1 MDGAAPVTRRRWAG
15 AAALAVA
22 LSAACGSAPPISRT
36 VDVPATYGVS
46 VAETMSLEEGLDIL
60 EEDDAAIIRNRA
72 AGEPRADLPDH
83 ALAWAGF
90 DLDGSEDSPARASE
104 FVVANYWP
112 TRLRVNVICL
122 VDGRQVPCSDKAEVW
137 RVELDEP
144 GMAIL
149 DLPESEGRRDV
160 LLVEESDER
169 VERVFPV
176 SRVRSVDGFD
186 APFPVLGDPLP
197 EIANRW
203 GCDWALFRD
212 KLEPRETFKLL
223 RTVGV
228 APVYLLISIC
238 PEHSSY
244 EMFPIFIVDETTV
257 VYIEGLDPFMARPG
271 ALYAWEL
278 PDELLSAGNKIR
290 AAVVRRAPG
299 WGFWLTHPLITAAGP
314 EEQNAGRDD
323 STAGL
328 SRFNS
333 KLIDEQEQGYLLG

>member
-1 MDGAAPVTRRRWAG
+1 M
-15 AAALAVA
+15 
-22 LSAACGSAPPISRT
+22 
-36 VDVPATYGVS
+36 
-46 VAETMSLEEGLDIL
+46 
-60 EEDDAAIIRNRA
+60 
-72 AGEPRADLPDH
+72 
-83 ALAWAGF
+83 
-90 DLDGSEDSPARASE
+90 
-104 FVVANYWP
+104 
-112 TRLRVNVICL
+112 RVNVICL
-122 VDGRQVPCSDKAEVW
+122 LDGRQVPCSDEAEVW

-186 APFPVLGDPLP
+186 APFPVLGNPLP

-223 RTVGV
+223 RAVGA

-244 EMFPIFIVDETTV
+244 EMFPVFIVDETTV
-257 VYIEGLDPFMARPG
+257 VYIKGLDPFMARPG
-271 ALYAWEL
+271 ALYVWKL

-290 AAVVRRAPG
+290 AAVVRRAPER
-299 WGFWLTHPLITAAGP
+299 GFWMTHPLITAAGP
-314 EEQNAGRDD
+314 GGVDR
-323 STAGL
+323 G
-328 SRFNS
+328 
-333 KLIDEQEQGYLLG
+333 QG